1 MKKSFLGVVLS
12 LGLLS
17 AAHADVYKFDNT
29 HTNAV
34 FNIDHFQTST
44 NHGGFYA
51 ISGELKY
58 QPEKQDAEMRVTI
71 PVSALNT
78 GVDAFDNHIRSSDIL
93 DAEKYPE
100 MVFKSTK
107 WHFEDNKPVS
117 IDGLLTMKGV
127 TKPVTL
133 TTTKVDV
140 DMPVPHATRIFF
152 IMVVPLV

>member
-78 GVDAFDNHIRSSDIL
+78 GVDAFDNHIRSSDIFIA
-93 DAEKYPE
+93 DATINTPNGHLVASAK
-100 MVFKSTK
+100 
-107 WHFEDNKPVS
+107 HEDMYTAINELINKLERQLNKVQH
-117 IDGLLTMKGV
+117 KGEARR
-127 TKPVTL
+127 
-133 TTTKVDV
+133 
-140 DMPVPHATRIFF
+140 ATASVKDASF
-152 IMVVPLV
+152 VEAEEE

>member
-1 MKKSFLGVVLS
+1 MNIMKKSFLGAVLS

-58 QPEKQDAEMRVTI
+58 QPEKQVAEMRVTI

-78 GVDAFDNHIRSSDIL
+78 GVDAFDNHICSSDIL

-100 MVFKSTK
+100 IVFKSTK
-107 WHFEDNKPVS
+107 WHF
-117 IDGLLTMKGV
+117 
-127 TKPVTL
+127 
-133 TTTKVDV
+133 
-140 DMPVPHATRIFF
+140 
-152 IMVVPLV
+152 